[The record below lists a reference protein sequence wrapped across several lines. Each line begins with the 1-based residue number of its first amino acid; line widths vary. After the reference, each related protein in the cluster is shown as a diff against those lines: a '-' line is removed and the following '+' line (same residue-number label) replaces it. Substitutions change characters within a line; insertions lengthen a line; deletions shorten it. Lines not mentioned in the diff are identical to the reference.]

1 MPIAL
6 FCHQRVHGTVLA
18 NASHL
23 LMFLQLS
30 NQINVEV
37 IFYPSIALILENI
50 FFDRWLSFLIFYHQM
65 LYSLQRYRFIILN
78 NTFCKFFLKF
88 ICVFIINTLFS
99 VVLFR
104 FRFRSWLVI
113 F

>member
-6 FCHQRVHGTVLA
+6 SCHQRVHGIVLV
-18 NASHL
+18 NALRL

-37 IFYPSIALILENI
+37 ILYPSIALILENI

-65 LYSLQRYRFIILN
+65 LSSLQRYRFIILN

-104 FRFRSWLVI
+104 FRSWLVM